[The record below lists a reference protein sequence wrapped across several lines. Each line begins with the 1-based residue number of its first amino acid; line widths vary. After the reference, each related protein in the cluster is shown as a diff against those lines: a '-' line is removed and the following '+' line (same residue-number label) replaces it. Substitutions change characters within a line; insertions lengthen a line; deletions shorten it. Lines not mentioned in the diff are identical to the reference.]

1 MGAARRRGRRRRDPP
16 YLDRPRRN
24 ARRVR
29 SRADRAGR
37 RCRPR
42 PRDRVGWRW
51 KRKRFRGAVHDDRKR
66 RRAGRLDLSLR
77 RGRRLRP
84 QTRTRR
90 PWRPR
95 ASERRGGVIDSMSF
109 DERGL
114 VPAIVQDA
122 GTGAV
127 LMLAY
132 MDREAVEATLPS
144 REAHFH
150 SRSRGRLW
158 KKGDTSGNVLHLV
171 DLRLDCDGDA
181 LLVEVHPAGP
191 ACHTGSA
198 TCFGP
203 TNDLALARFLSEL
216 AALLR
221 ERRRDLPE
229 GTFSRVPRSIQIARI
244 PAACA
249 PATSRARLSPI
260 MTACCG
266 LRSSAASAVSKICAS
281 GFPTPSSA
289 EMIVT
294 SNDGANAV
302 CESFSFW
309 TSGAPLVTSASRWS
323 SARSRTTVSAS
334 GSTS

>member
-16 YLDRPRRN
+16 YLHRPRRN

-37 RCRPR
+37 RCRPC
-42 PRDRVGWRW
+42 PRDRVGWRR

-132 MDREAVEATLPS
+132 MDREAVEATLRT
-144 REAHFH
+144 REVHFH
-150 SRSRGRLW
+150 SRSRQRLW
-158 KKGDTSGNVLHLV
+158 KKGETSGNVLHLV
-171 DLRLDCDGDA
+171 DLRLDCDADA
-181 LLVEVHPAGP
+181 MLVRVHPAGP

-203 TNDLALARFLSEL
+203 ANDQSLACFLSEL

-221 ERRRDLPE
+221 RRKRDLP
-229 GTFSRVPRSIQIARI
+229 
-244 PAACA
+244 
-249 PATSRARLSPI
+249 
-260 MTACCG
+260 
-266 LRSSAASAVSKICAS
+266 S
-281 GFPTPSSA
+281 GSFSA
-289 EMIVT
+289 ELFRG
-294 SNDGANAV
+294 GANAIATKLV
-302 CESFSFW
+302 EEANETAAALRGEGRERTLSELTDLLYVMLVLATHLELGPDEVRES
-309 TSGAPLVTSASRWS
+309 LE
-323 SARSRTTVSAS
+323 
-334 GSTS
+334 

>member
-1 MGAARRRGRRRRDPP
+1 
-16 YLDRPRRN
+16 
-24 ARRVR
+24 
-29 SRADRAGR
+29 
-37 RCRPR
+37 
-42 PRDRVGWRW
+42 
-51 KRKRFRGAVHDDRKR
+51 
-66 RRAGRLDLSLR
+66 
-77 RGRRLRP
+77 
-84 QTRTRR
+84 
-90 PWRPR
+90 
-95 ASERRGGVIDSMSF
+95 VIDSMSF

-132 MDREAVEATLPS
+132 MDREAVEATLRT
-144 REAHFH
+144 REVHFH

-203 TNDLALARFLSEL
+203 TNDLALARFLSDL

-229 GTFSRVPRSIQIARI
+229 GSFSAQLFR
-244 PAACA
+244 
-249 PATSRARLSPI
+249 
-260 MTACCG
+260 G
-266 LRSSAASAVSKICAS
+266 GASAIAAKLVEEANEAAVALQGEGRERTLSELTDLLYVMLVLATHLDVRPDEIRAS
-281 GFPTPSSA
+281 LEEKRRQSQARRGR
-289 EMIVT
+289 T
-294 SNDGANAV
+294 S
-302 CESFSFW
+302 
-309 TSGAPLVTSASRWS
+309 PL
-323 SARSRTTVSAS
+323 
-334 GSTS
+334 

>member
-16 YLDRPRRN
+16 YLDRPRRT

-29 SRADRAGR
+29 CRADRAGR

-42 PRDRVGWRW
+42 PRDRVRRRR
-51 KRKRFRGAVHDDRKR
+51 KRERFRGAVHDDRKR

-95 ASERRGGVIDSMSF
+95 ASERGGGVIDSMSF

-132 MDREAVEATLPS
+132 MDREALAATLAS
-144 REAHFH
+144 REVHFH

-158 KKGDTSGNVLHLV
+158 KKGETSGNVLHLV
-171 DLRLDCDGDA
+171 DLVADCDRDA
-181 LLVEVHPAGP
+181 LLVKAHPAGP
-191 ACHTGSA
+191 TCHTGDA

-203 TNDLALARFLSEL
+203 VNATDLGRFLSEL
-216 AALLR
+216 AATLAQR
-221 ERRRDLPE
+221 KRDLPAGSYSAE
-229 GTFSRVPRSIQIARI
+229 LFRAGSDGIA
-244 PAACA
+244 AKLVEEA
-249 PATSRARLSPI
+249 SE
-260 MTACCG
+260 TAVA
-266 LRSSAASAVSKICAS
+266 LRSE
-281 GFPTPSSA
+281 G
-289 EMIVT
+289 
-294 SNDGANAV
+294 
-302 CESFSFW
+302 
-309 TSGAPLVTSASRWS
+309 R
-323 SARSRTTVSAS
+323 
-334 GSTS
+334 